1 MAKRYCA
8 LALCLA
14 LLLTAAGCGAAEP
27 GDVRTGDTASEGV
40 TYTFR
45 ELELPEGLTPSGPRP
60 GARACSWRRAASR

>member
-27 GDVRTGDTASEGV
+27 ATC
-40 TYTFR
+40 
-45 ELELPEGLTPSGPRP
+45 GPGIPPRK
-60 GARACSWRRAASR
+60 A